1 MRKAFI
7 SLLASFLL
15 APDFHYGAGYARLG
29 RTVERLSEMSGR
41 GDLAMGVMLVI
52 VSVLYFLFFL

>member
-15 APDFHYGAGYARLG
+15 ALDFHYGAGYARLG

-41 GDLAMGVMLVI
+41 GDLVI